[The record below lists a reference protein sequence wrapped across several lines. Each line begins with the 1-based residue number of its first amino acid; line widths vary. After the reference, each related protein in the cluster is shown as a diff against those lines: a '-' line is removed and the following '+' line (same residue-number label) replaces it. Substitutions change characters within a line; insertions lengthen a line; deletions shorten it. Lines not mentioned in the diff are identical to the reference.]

1 MAQNQR
7 DPPAVAGPLVH
18 EMNRVL
24 ADLRPVV
31 RDTVQLPLGSPPIE
45 PVSPVAEQL
54 FQPVTVSALRP
65 RRTTRPPAAG
75 WRGSVPS
82 DLFSLTKPRP
92 PRTAGCEP
100 ARHRSCPLLRL
111 AVDDKSP
118 DPSPPVA
125 PIRVRQ
131 IGRASCR
138 E

>member
-65 RRTTRPPAAG
+65 RRTG
-75 WRGSVPS
+75 RGLRQPGGADPCPHIIFHRCCHDHRERLDANPRGTVHVPCY
-82 DLFSLTKPRP
+82 
-92 PRTAGCEP
+92 A
-100 ARHRSCPLLRL
+100 LR
-111 AVDDKSP
+111 
-118 DPSPPVA
+118 
-125 PIRVRQ
+125 
-131 IGRASCR
+131 
-138 E
+138 